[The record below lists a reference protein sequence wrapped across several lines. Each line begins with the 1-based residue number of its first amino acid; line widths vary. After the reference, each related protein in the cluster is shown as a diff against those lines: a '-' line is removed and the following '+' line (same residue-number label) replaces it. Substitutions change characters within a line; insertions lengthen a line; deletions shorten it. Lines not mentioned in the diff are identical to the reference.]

1 MKNNMKLGLIL
12 AIIGILAG
20 LLLAYQIASIYQ
32 TTMDGKTAGARPDEA
47 ITVQI
52 VFAILGWFSLVGASL
67 MGVAVFGFAKK
78 MKWAWFIG
86 TIAAT
91 LFMLSAF
98 FPIIPPASVGLP
110 SPTATTFG
118 LATILWFGMLFV
130 GGVDKKI
137 IILCF
142 FIGIA
147 YVLSFMDGVASISRY
162 QTVPDALP
170 HGIYAVTQM
179 VNWWGGIAWA
189 VSLMGILRRKSWVV
203 PVGIFAALL
212 SIFGGYSLG
221 GLDFYLFGKIS
232 MFLPAPIISTC
243 LLIYLLL
250 PGTQAMLEKRQPGYE
265 GS

>member
-1 MKNNMKLGLIL
+1 MKNNMKLGITL
-12 AIIGILAG
+12 AIIGVLIG

-32 TTMDGKTAGARPDEA
+32 STMDGKSAGARPDEA

-67 MGVAVFGFAKK
+67 MGVAVYGFAKK
-78 MKWAWFIG
+78 TEWAWFIG

-91 LFMLSAF
+91 LFMLAAF

-110 SPTATTFG
+110 SPTAPTFG
-118 LATILWFGMLFV
+118 FAAILWFGLLFV
-130 GGVDKKI
+130 GGVEKKI
-137 IILCF
+137 ILLCF

-147 YVLSFMDGVASISRY
+147 YVLSFMDGVAGISRY

-189 VSLMGILRRKSWVV
+189 VCLLGILRWKSWVV
-203 PVGIFAALL
+203 PVGIFAALM

-221 GLDFYLFGKIS
+221 GLDLYLFGKFS

-250 PGTQAMLEKRQPGYE
+250 PGTQAMLEKKR
-265 GS
+265 